1 MKPLSGMRVL
11 DLSKILAGP
20 LCGQYL
26 GHLGADVI
34 KVEPVGSG
42 DDTRGW
48 APQEKG
54 VSALFLAV
62 NHNKRSL
69 ALDLKSEEGRAIVH
83 QLAARAD
90 IVLQGFGGGAAA
102 RLGVDYE
109 TLRRINPRLIYCE
122 ISGYGRNG
130 PLGEQPGYDVML
142 QAFSGMM
149 STMGERGGTITRASF
164 SPVDLSTGMNAVSG
178 VLAAVIE
185 RGRTGE
191 GVYLETSLLDNAM
204 ALVSYL
210 AQNYWRSGENPRPMG
225 TGHPSLAPY
234 QAFEASDG
242 SLMLGCGNDGQW
254 SRLCALIQ
262 RPELRQDPDF
272 ATNAAR
278 VRNFD
283 RTVAIVAEKIREE
296 PVAYWLE
303 TLGAAKLPCAPI
315 HSIAEAL
322 AHPQIAARGL
332 LAESEHPVLGRIANV
347 AYPIQFAGET
357 RMAERSAPLLGEHS
371 AEILRELGYDEARIA
386 RLTHEGLI
394 QTVEET
400 V

>member
-1 MKPLSGMRVL
+1 
-11 DLSKILAGP
+11 
-20 LCGQYL
+20 
-26 GHLGADVI
+26 
-34 KVEPVGSG
+34 
-42 DDTRGW
+42 
-48 APQEKG
+48 
-54 VSALFLAV
+54 
-62 NHNKRSL
+62 
-69 ALDLKSEEGRAIVH
+69 VH
-83 QLAARAD
+83 DLAARAD

-109 TLRRINPRLIYCE
+109 TLRKVNPRLIYCE

-130 PLGEQPGYDVML
+130 PLGERPGYDVML

-149 STMGERGGTITRASF
+149 STMGERGGSITRASF
-164 SPVDLSTGMNAVSG
+164 SPVDLATGMNAVSG

-210 AQNYWRSGENPRPMG
+210 AQNYWRSGENPQPMG

-242 SLMLGCGNDGQW
+242 SLMLGCGNDAQW
-254 SRLCALIQ
+254 SRLCALIG
-262 RPELRQDPDF
+262 RPELTQDPDF

-283 RTVAIVAEKIREE
+283 GTVALVAEKIRER
-296 PVAYWLE
+296 PVAHWLE
-303 TLGAAKLPCAPI
+303 ALEAAKLPCAPI

-332 LAESEHPVLGRIANV
+332 LAESEHPILGRIANV
-347 AYPIQFAGET
+347 AYPIQFAGLPRE
-357 RMAERSAPLLGEHS
+357 AARSAPLLGEHS
-371 AEILRELGYDEARIA
+371 AEILRELGYDETKIA
-386 RLTHEGLI
+386 RLAREGRI
-394 QTVEET
+394 QIGEGTP
-400 V
+400 